1 MLNWLYEILIAHAI
15 CLFHSLRIAFLHL
28 RAILPVDI
36 ELPTALTWR
45 YSFFLLEKYLHEKCN
60 YKCIGYQNTA
70 KHILMR
76 LIKYEIV

>member
-45 YSFFLLEKYLHEKCN
+45 YSFFYLK
-60 YKCIGYQNTA
+60 ISP
-70 KHILMR
+70 
-76 LIKYEIV
+76 